1 MNMINMPA
9 KEANYYFE
17 AQIKLTEKLISA
29 IKKYWAENS
38 HMILLG
44 LSVTNGNIPFGY
56 FNNK

>member
-1 MNMINMPA
+1 MISIPA
-9 KEANYYFE
+9 KEANNYFE

-44 LSVTNGNIPFGY
+44 LSGINGNIPFNY